1 MSRTGAVDELFDE
14 FEEDTPEEVMALA
27 ESDAP
32 SEGPEADAFEGF
44 LTVPERTEAA
54 SEDGESV
61 PDVDVEDLF
70 GR

>member
-1 MSRTGAVDELFDE
+1 MSGTGAVDELFDE

-27 ESDAP
+27 ETDAQ
-32 SEGPEADAFEGF
+32 SEGPEADAFEEF
-44 LTVPERTEAA
+44 LTVPERTEPA
-54 SEDGESV
+54 SEDWESI